1 MRHLM
6 TLVFVAVL
14 FTACSKDESN
24 GEKPTPAYVIN
35 TEEGSSFKVTGGGK
49 AETITGAYVTLG
61 SGQLMNQSFYRQ
73 YQISTSQGS
82 FYVRFSFPSSMIG
95 KAEENMFKEHT
106 LYEYTLPLQESGTIK
121 SVVAEAY
128 FSSSSFFD
136 DDNAS
141 GNVVLRNNYSV
152 NGVNYSIFGEIDA
165 DIEGNDGIVY
175 NVKGYFWKK

>member
-1 MRHLM
+1 MKYLIA
-6 TLVFVAVL
+6 LVLAAVL
-14 FTACSKDESN
+14 FTACSKDGGN
-24 GEKPTPAYVIN
+24 REKPTPAYVIN

-49 AETITGAYVTLG
+49 TETITGSYVTLG

-73 YQISTSQGS
+73 YQINTSVGS
-82 FYVRFSFPSSMIG
+82 FYLRFSFPSGMIG

-106 LYEYTLPLQESGTIK
+106 LYEYTLSLQESGAIR

-136 DDNAS
+136 GDNAS
-141 GNVVLRNNYSV
+141 GSVVLRNNYSV
-152 NGVNYSIFGEIDA
+152 NGVNYSIFGEMDA
-165 DIEGNDGIVY
+165 AVKGTDGVMY